1 MNHSISNAL
10 EDTPDSEPKSLL
22 GTKSPTVEVIAV
34 AIASIVQNA
43 RQQGKTLA
51 DLEAEILQDHCILDL
66 GQRRWLKDLIGKTWS
81 RLGDCS

>member
-1 MNHSISNAL
+1 MNYSIPTAP
-10 EDTPDSEPKSLL
+10 EDIPDIQQ
-22 GTKSPTVEVIAV
+22 KSPTVEVIAL

-81 RLGDCS
+81 RLSDYSEVASN